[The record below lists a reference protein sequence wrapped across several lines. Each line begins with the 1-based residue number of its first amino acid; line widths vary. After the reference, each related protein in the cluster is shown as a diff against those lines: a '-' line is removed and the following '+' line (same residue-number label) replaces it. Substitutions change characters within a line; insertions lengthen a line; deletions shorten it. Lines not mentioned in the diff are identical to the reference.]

1 MKHKF
6 NVSPVVTQV
15 AGWEAG
21 RDPCRIGA
29 PQREIEHRAAIYEIP
44 ITMLARA
51 SRKHMRVVA
60 ALTEKHGRGTGS
72 RAGWLLI
79 LSQIACRDGAIIV
92 PIITTRN
99 KEEHSMM
106 DVIVLGLA
114 FGFFAHAIGY
124 THVRE
129 RL

>member
-1 MKHKF
+1 
-6 NVSPVVTQV
+6 
-15 AGWEAG
+15 
-21 RDPCRIGA
+21 
-29 PQREIEHRAAIYEIP
+29 
-44 ITMLARA
+44 
-51 SRKHMRVVA
+51 MRVVA

-72 RAGWLLI
+72 RAGWPLVYPELP
-79 LSQIACRDGAIIV
+79 AENGAIIV

-114 FGFFAHAIGY
+114 FGFFALAIGY
-124 THVRE
+124 AHVCE